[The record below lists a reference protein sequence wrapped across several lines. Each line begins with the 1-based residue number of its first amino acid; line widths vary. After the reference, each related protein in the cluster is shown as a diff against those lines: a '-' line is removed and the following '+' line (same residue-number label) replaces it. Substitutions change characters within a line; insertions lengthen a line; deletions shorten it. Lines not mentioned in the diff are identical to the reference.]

1 MVRLPGLRLLRRDDR
16 GSVLPGR
23 QPDGLAADHLRHL
36 RAFLPGA
43 AARGDLRRQLYR
55 SRRPQ
60 GGAHPFDWADADRY
74 DADGGHAGLR
84 DDRARRA
91 DHHHR
96 RAPVARLLGRRRVR
110 QCGHLLG
117 RAWWRAPRLQ
127 RELAM
132 GYDWHDLDHRLAVW
146 PRADLAA
153 LASAAGR
160 LGLARA
166 LRVWAVGWAGRALH
180 PLAHR
185 RNPRVSECRKTAAH
199 DDQRVA
205 APTAG

>member
-1 MVRLPGLRLLRRDDR
+1 
-16 GSVLPGR
+16 
-23 QPDGLAADHLRHL
+23 
-36 RAFLPGA
+36 
-43 AARGDLRRQLYR
+43 
-55 SRRPQ
+55 
-60 GGAHPFDWADADRY
+60 
-74 DADGGHAGLR
+74 
-84 DDRARRA
+84 
-91 DHHHR
+91 
-96 RAPVARLLGRRRVR
+96 
-110 QCGHLLG
+110 
-117 RAWWRAPRLQ
+117 

-199 DDQRVA
+199 ADQRVA
-205 APTAG
+205 APTAGPGPAGARRRRDLEQLLFPAALYPDLRRQDAASAGLYRLRRHTDRGDYPRRLLGHCWALFGPDQTAYAA